1 MQVFSD
7 ADEEILDEPDGAD
20 PGAPGA
26 SENHSE
32 DKEPNGRENE
42 TGIFYLPSVSEQ
54 LLNRVNIATGDA
66 LLKEMTA
73 QGGKGKERI
82 VKLNHPYPQIPEI
95 DEDAEKK
102 YLRKQ
107 FQPGDF

>member
-1 MQVFSD
+1 
-7 ADEEILDEPDGAD
+7 
-20 PGAPGA
+20 
-26 SENHSE
+26 
-32 DKEPNGRENE
+32 
-42 TGIFYLPSVSEQ
+42 
-54 LLNRVNIATGDA
+54 
-66 LLKEMTA
+66 MTA